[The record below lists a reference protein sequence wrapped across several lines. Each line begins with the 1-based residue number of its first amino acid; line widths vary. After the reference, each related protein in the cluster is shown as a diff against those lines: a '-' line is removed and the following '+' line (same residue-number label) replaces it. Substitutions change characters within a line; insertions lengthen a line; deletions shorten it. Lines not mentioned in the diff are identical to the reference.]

1 MADGTAGLLLAAAPV
16 SLVVYGL
23 YGALV
28 QPFAWRPIDL
38 AGGSDW
44 YTFIHVHT
52 GTAALE
58 AVPVA
63 VCLVAVGLLV
73 ADPVASA
80 GLRVSKSLLGEP
92 RRNLQRRVEHLSRA
106 RGAAIDGEATR
117 LNKIERDLHDGAQ
130 ARLVAMG
137 MTLSAAERLISTDP
151 LAAQALVVEARDAS
165 SRALAELRDLVRGIH
180 PPVLADRGL
189 PDALR
194 ALAFDVSNQLV
205 VVEDRDPCPRFSP
218 PVEAALYFAARE
230 AVTNAVK
237 HFKHEQRG
245 KRRLHKT
252 PDAGEVAACRWWLES
267 ESRLVRPRVIRAMG
281 GTAVPAVFGR
291 PMPIMKSPGTDHRTR
306 GRGARSHHRSS
317 VLSTAPAR

>member
-130 ARLVAMG
+130 ARRVAMG

-237 HFKHEQRG
+237 HAPGAPITITICSSK
-245 KRRLHKT
+245 
-252 PDAGEVAACRWWLES
+252 PS
-267 ESRLVRPRVIRAMG
+267 LVRVAVRDEGAGRAQYVPG
-281 GTAVPAVFGR
+281 GGLAGIADRLAVFDGSLT
-291 PMPIMKSPGTDHRTR
+291 IHSPPGGPTTVTLEVPC
-306 GRGARSHHRSS
+306 ASC
-317 VLSTAPAR
+317 